1 MHSRYYLDVVKVAF
15 VGLAR
20 LSALGSLYVG

>member
-1 MHSRYYLDVVKVAF
+1 VQSRYYLDVVKVAV

-20 LSALGSLYVG
+20 LSPLGSLYVG